1 MPFIVRIFAP
11 QEEIKIMKK
20 TTIIAFVLGLFL
32 ASCGSNAVETGE
44 AQEVTEN
51 NSTEAVEYATVG
63 EGSHVQWRAAHLGG
77 IVKRFGKINP
87 TSASVKT
94 LDNKVTN
101 ATITI
106 GMASLTVEN
115 FDEGDESKGK
125 LEGHLKSADFFDV
138 ENNAT
143 ATFELTGIEA
153 GTGDYNSMV
162 TGNLT
167 IMDSTKSIT
176 FGANVTV
183 TEESVTVKSEDFTV
197 NREDW
202 GLTYNKEGTENVPAE
217 YLISSDL
224 GFTIDATINK

>member
-1 MPFIVRIFAP
+1 M
-11 QEEIKIMKK
+11 KTIMKK

-32 ASCGSNAVETGE
+32 VSCGSNAVETGE

-51 NSTEAVEYATVG
+51 NSAEAVDYSTLG

-77 IVKRFGKINP
+77 IVKRYGKVSLV
-87 TSASVKT
+87 SANVKT
-94 LDNKVTN
+94 LENKVTN
-101 ATITI
+101 ASITI
-106 GMASLTVEN
+106 DLGSLTVEN
-115 FDEGDESKGK
+115 FEEGDESKGK

-138 ENNAT
+138 ENNPT
-143 ATFELTGIEA
+143 AAFELTGIEA

-176 FGANVTV
+176 FGANITV
-183 TEESVTVKSEDFTV
+183 TDESVTVKSEDFTV

-202 GLTYNKEGTENVPAE
+202 GLTHNKEGTANVPAE